1 MLLSGAAAATVE
13 DASGALL
20 SALDVRAESICLCV
34 IDDCL
39 DADVP
44 LLEFTV
50 HGQSRDRLR
59 ALVNLRKQTR
69 LYSRSM

>member
-1 MLLSGAAAATVE
+1 MLSGAAAATVE

-50 HGQSRDRLR
+50 HGEPRDRLR
-59 ALVNLRKQTR
+59 VPVNLWKQTR
-69 LYSRSM
+69 LCSPSM